1 MRRAKQINGFGILRS
16 VLEQARLEAGCS
28 LIDLTVLSTQ
38 VDPYRLDTPA
48 GHRDGKWLGKH
59 MNKLLGTTKRIHWRG
74 LHYVFVVSKPPVIKP
89 DGTRFRNTDEDWTWL
104 SEIAGK
110 AARWLGYTPFERII
124 DNRNADPII
133 HRKTAI
139 VLAGE
144 KSRHSKDG
152 SLLSYLIHVADEYPA
167 LYIGLLGRL
176 VPVEAKLK
184 TDFERPQ
191 RLTSDMSL
199 NEMVTQFE
207 LKIKNEDYQ
216 PPPPVIEHNND
227 GDDDDDESS

>member
-1 MRRAKQINGFGILRS
+1 MKLEFTVSNLATLKPIRTGDGRGGRVPGQVNKVTR
-16 VLEQARLEAGCS
+16 VL
-28 LIDLTVLSTQ
+28 
-38 VDPYRLDTPA
+38 
-48 GHRDGKWLGKH
+48 
-59 MNKLLGTTKRIHWRG
+59 
-74 LHYVFVVSKPPVIKP
+74 
-89 DGTRFRNTDEDWTWL
+89 
-104 SEIAGK
+104 
-110 AARWLGYTPFERII
+110 
-124 DNRNADPII
+124 
-133 HRKTAI
+133 KTAI